1 MRPGNPPPYNPD
13 DFARVAVT
21 VDVVVF
27 AIRNDALHVLLVER
41 GQEPFLGAWAL
52 PGGFVQPDED
62 LDTAAA
68 RELEEETNV
77 SVGGSYLEQ
86 LGSYGAPGRDP
97 RMRVI
102 TVAYWAACAE
112 LEQPRGGGD
121 AAYSD
126 LVPLAKIERGGI
138 RLAFDH
144 ERILQD
150 AVERLRSKLEYTAV
164 ATKFCRPDSPSAN
177 SAGCTRPS
185 GAPASIRAIFSARSG
200 RTPRS
205 STFRWR
211 GPRAVFGA
219 GGPLHFGR
227 RPMKSQWPVPCR
239 PRSRDDA
246 FRATMILSEAY
257 PPAVAAGIFV
267 AGCRVSRLPKKS
279 RPPHRAPGPSSCFAV
294 ALSDRHH
301 GASLPGC

>member
-1 MRPGNPPPYNPD
+1 MRPGSPPPYNPN

-27 AIRNDALHVLLVER
+27 TIRNDALHVVLVER

-52 PGGFVQPDED
+52 PGGFVLPDED

-112 LEQPRGGGD
+112 LEQPQGGGD
-121 AAYSD
+121 AANSD
-126 LVPLAKIERGGI
+126 LVPLAKIQRGSI

-164 ATKFCRPDSPSAN
+164 ATKFCPPRFTISQLRRVYETIWGTHLDPGNFQRKIRQNLAFKHIPMARSPRRLR
-177 SAGCTRPS
+177 GGR
-185 GAPASIRAIFSARSG
+185 PASLWSASDEV
-200 RTPRS
+200 PMAS
-205 STFRWR
+205 AMS
-211 GPRAVFGA
+211 PPIA
-219 GGPLHFGR
+219 R
-227 RPMKSQWPVPCR
+227 RRVPGDND
-239 PRSRDDA
+239 P
-246 FRATMILSEAY
+246 E
-257 PPAVAAGIFV
+257 
-267 AGCRVSRLPKKS
+267 
-279 RPPHRAPGPSSCFAV
+279 
-294 ALSDRHH
+294 
-301 GASLPGC
+301 